1 MFYVVQFK
9 VCHFWVSDMGGGVSG
24 QKVTK
29 CDKGGGRGGVKKSD
43 FGSDVLFASPL
54 IKI

>member
-29 CDKGGGRGGVKKSD
+29 CDKGGKKKND